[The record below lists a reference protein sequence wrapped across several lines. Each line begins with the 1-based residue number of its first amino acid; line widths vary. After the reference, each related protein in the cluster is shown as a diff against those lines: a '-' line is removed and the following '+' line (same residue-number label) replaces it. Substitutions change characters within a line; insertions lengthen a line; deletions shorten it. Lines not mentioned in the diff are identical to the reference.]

1 LQNSAPSHQPELQ
14 PSSTDITREIGFTM
28 EEVRQP
34 LSTANGQCWHDI
46 FRNPVVVRGY
56 SIPKR
61 IQWSTGLEIS
71 LNIMAGLAQ
80 AQRVDRFDD
89 KIYIKGLSTMLIPTR
104 RNEDI
109 LCWHLVYNKDGGRI
123 SYLDGD
129 LDQERHI
136 TRLNLED
143 FRHVLGW
150 R

>member
-1 LQNSAPSHQPELQ
+1 
-14 PSSTDITREIGFTM
+14 
-28 EEVRQP
+28 
-34 LSTANGQCWHDI
+34 
-46 FRNPVVVRGY
+46 
-56 SIPKR
+56 
-61 IQWSTGLEIS
+61 
-71 LNIMAGLAQ
+71 MAGLAQ
-80 AQRVDRFDD
+80 AQRVDRYDD